1 MKKYITLIT
10 ILIYI
15 RKFKLN
21 LILNIFK
28 RVSETSHN
36 TIYISKVRRCW
47 LCYIKI
53 VY

>member
-28 RVSETSHN
+28 RVSETSQHH
-36 TIYISKVRRCW
+36 
-47 LCYIKI
+47 LHIKSETML
-53 VY
+53 VMLY